1 MTRFSALFSISLF
14 QNLAPIEA
22 SFPYKASRAAKW
34 GSLPEDEE
42 LKRVLWYVLGGAR
55 GGENRARIIHELS
68 VRPLNLNQL
77 AEKLGVDY
85 RTVTHHA
92 EVLKANALVVTQ
104 GEQYGAMYFLSP
116 RLQAGIGLFE
126 EIAMKLRFKFD

>member
-1 MTRFSALFSISLF
+1 M
-14 QNLAPIEA
+14 
-22 SFPYKASRAAKW
+22 
-34 GSLPEDEE
+34 PEDQE

-85 RTVTHHA
+85 RTVMHHID
-92 EVLKANALVVTQ
+92 VLRANSLVVNQ
-104 GEQYGAMYFLSP
+104 GEKYGAMYFLSP
-116 RLQAGIGLFE
+116 RLEASLNLFR
-126 EIAMKLRFKFD
+126 EISGTLRFRFGDQD